1 MPPFPARPSHASPFK
16 TSSLLLC
23 LAAGS
28 GGTGGPDDPA
38 PGCTLRS
45 RMCGLWCRVFLMLWA
60 RSAPWKVLTEL
71 LVSWGYLGVLGE
83 LQPSSLPHGTRAKKG
98 GT

>member
-1 MPPFPARPSHASPFK
+1 
-16 TSSLLLC
+16 
-23 LAAGS
+23 
-28 GGTGGPDDPA
+28 
-38 PGCTLRS
+38 
-45 RMCGLWCRVFLMLWA
+45 MCGLWCRVFLMLWA